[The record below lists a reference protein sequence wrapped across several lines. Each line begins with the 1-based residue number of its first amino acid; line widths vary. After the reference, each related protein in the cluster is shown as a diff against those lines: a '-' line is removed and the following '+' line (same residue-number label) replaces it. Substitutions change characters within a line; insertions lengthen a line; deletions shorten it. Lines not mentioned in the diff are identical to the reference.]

1 VGECL
6 LPLNCPRISQET
18 NAMNL
23 KVSKVIALMSGDAH
37 RAHTLAELAA
47 YVNLSTSRLR
57 HLFKEETG
65 VTLSEYVKLLRL
77 RRAAELL
84 ATTFLSVKE
93 VMTETGLKSQS
104 HFVRVF
110 KRAYGLTPTRYRAM
124 YHGAT
129 DRPAEGARAPLA
141 APEH

>member
-1 VGECL
+1 
-6 LPLNCPRISQET
+6 
-18 NAMNL
+18 MNL
-23 KVSKVIALMSGDAH
+23 KVSKVIALMSDDVH

-77 RRAAELL
+77 RKAAELL

-93 VMTETGLKSQS
+93 IMTETGLKNQS

-110 KRAYGLTPTRYRAM
+110 KRTYGLTPTRYRAM
-124 YHGAT
+124 CHGGEG
-129 DRPAEGARAPLA
+129 PAEGPREPLA